1 MINWRLRPLAE
12 VDIEAIADYTAANWG
27 QTQALRYL
35 NELRAGFDQ
44 LCIDTWRGSPVFD
57 RHDSMLRYRVGG
69 QIVVFGREGA
79 AVDIVRVLHERMD
92 IDSQLDT

>member
-12 VDIEAIADYTAANWG
+12 VDIEAIADNAAANWG

-35 NELRAGFDQ
+35 NELRAGFDK
-44 LCIDTWRGSPVFD
+44 LCVDNWRGSPVFD
-57 RHDSMLRYRVGG
+57 RHDRMLRYRVGSH
-69 QIVVFGREGA
+69 IVVFGREGS